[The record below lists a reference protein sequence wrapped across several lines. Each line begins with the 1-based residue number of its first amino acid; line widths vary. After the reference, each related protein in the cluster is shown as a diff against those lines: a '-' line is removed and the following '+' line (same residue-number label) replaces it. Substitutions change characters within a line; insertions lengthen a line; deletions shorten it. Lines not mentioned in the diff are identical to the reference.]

1 MKKRNKF
8 KHVIYM
14 LAALAMLLYALPQL
28 SFQNGPGWVLG
39 FGVVWCIFAFLVIAS
54 HLHFIIGVDEEK
66 HKRLEAVRKHKLEQW
81 QSKWKDEPAR
91 VSQRS

>member
-14 LAALAMLLYALPQL
+14 LVALSMLLYALPQL
-28 SFQNGPGWVLG
+28 SFQNGPGWVFG
-39 FGVVWCIFAFLVIAS
+39 FGVVWCIFAFLVIAA

-66 HKRLEAVRKHKLEQW
+66 HKQLEAVRRHKLEQW
-81 QSKWKDEPAR
+81 QGKWNEESAR
-91 VSQRS
+91 ASQRS

>member
-8 KHVIYM
+8 KHSVYL
-14 LAALAMLLYALPQL
+14 LAALAMLLYALPKL

-39 FGVVWCIFAFLVIAS
+39 FGIVWCAFAFLVIAS

-66 HKRLEAVRKHKLEQW
+66 QKRLEAVRKVKLEQW
-81 QSKWKDEPAR
+81 QGQWNEETR
-91 VSQRS
+91 VSQRL

>member
-8 KHVIYM
+8 KHAAYM
-14 LAALAMLLYALPQL
+14 LAALVMLLYALPQL
-28 SFQNGPGWVLG
+28 SFQSGPSWALG

-66 HKRLEAVRKHKLEQW
+66 QKRLEAVRKHKLEQW
-81 QSKWKDEPAR
+81 QGKWNEEPAR
-91 VSQRS
+91 VSQKS

>member
-8 KHVIYM
+8 KHVVYM

-28 SFQNGPGWVLG
+28 SFQGGPSWALG

-66 HKRLEAVRKHKLEQW
+66 QKRLEAVRKAKLEQW
-81 QSKWKDEPAR
+81 QGKWNEDAR
-91 VSQRS
+91 VSQRL